1 MKKIFLSAGVLIFY
15 LAVAPSS
22 LLGEDYSLNDLCRI
36 ALERSEKIK
45 ISEENINIARIG
57 KNKALAALIPKA
69 STYGTYTQYTENKRS
84 DTGSVI
90 QPSDAATWGLR
101 LDQSISL
108 SGREFTALDVA
119 GENVEKSRFDLLSLK
134 EDYMVGIAASFYDA
148 LKAKKAL
155 EIADAN
161 LERLTSYRNAAN
173 TRLRVG
179 ETTKTAL
186 LRAEGE
192 LSGAQ
197 SEKTKAAN
205 NLEAAKVS
213 LARIAGIEGP
223 YDIKETP
230 EEDALSSSLSELQN
244 TAFARRAEIKALDAQ
259 KKIAVKQVSYA
270 KGSFWPNLSL
280 AAVYARV
287 DQDPPSSSMNRDS
300 IYGSLALNFPFYEG
314 GLRKAEVI
322 EAEAKLRQAELIVA
336 DVFKSVALEVKQAY
350 LDYTTQQGIIK
361 FLQDQLVYARD
372 NYNAVSKQY
381 EFGLANSIDVLDANN
396 LLLSSQRQLADAVY
410 NARFSM
416 LKLKRATGSLLGNIM
431 GVEK

>member
-1 MKKIFLSAGVLIFY
+1 MKKIFLSTGFLILY
-15 LAVAPSS
+15 LAVVPPF
-22 LLGEDYSLNDLCRI
+22 LFGENYSLNDLCRI
-36 ALERSEKIK
+36 ALDRSEKIK
-45 ISEENINIARIG
+45 ISEDNINIAATG

-69 STYGTYTQYTENKRS
+69 STYGTYTQYTGNKRS

-90 QPSDAATWGLR
+90 QPNDAATWGLR
-101 LDQSISL
+101 LDQSFSL

-134 EDYMVGIAASFYDA
+134 EDYIVTIASSFYDV
-148 LKAKKAL
+148 LKTKKAL

-161 LERLTSYRNAAN
+161 MERLTSYRNAAN

-179 ETTKTAL
+179 EATKTAL

-197 SEKTKAAN
+197 SEKTRAAN

-213 LARIAGIEGP
+213 LARIAGIEGI
-223 YDIKETP
+223 YDIKENT
-230 EEDALSSSLSELQN
+230 EEDILSFSLAELQN
-244 TAFARRAEIKALDAQ
+244 TALGRRAEIKALEAL
-259 KKIAVKQVSYA
+259 KRIAGKQVSYA

-280 AAVYARV
+280 AAVYAMA

-300 IYGSLALNFPFYEG
+300 IYGSVALNFPFYEG

-322 EAEAKLRQAELIVA
+322 EAEIKLRQAELILA
-336 DVFKSVALEVKQAY
+336 DAIKSITLEVKQAY

-381 EFGLANSIDVLDANN
+381 EFGLANSIDVIDANN
-396 LLLSSQRQLADAVY
+396 LLLSSQRQLADALY
-410 NARFSM
+410 NARFAM
-416 LKLKRATGSLLGNIM
+416 LKIKRATGGLSADILG
-431 GVEK
+431 VKK